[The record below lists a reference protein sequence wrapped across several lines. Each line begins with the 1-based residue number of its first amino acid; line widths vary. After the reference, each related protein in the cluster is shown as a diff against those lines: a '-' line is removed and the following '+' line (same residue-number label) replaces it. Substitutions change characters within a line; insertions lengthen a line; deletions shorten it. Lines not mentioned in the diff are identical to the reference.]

1 MIDYLW
7 AGKPAHFYRGDDILK
22 YNLSEVVMEYLRA
35 AGRGRPCIVHDSE
48 EAIAAQKVLLAR
60 LPEDVSDPAI
70 YHRWLRDVCSEQDG
84 ESLDCMLILA
94 NAFKLFD
101 EETISILA
109 QVSCDDWHCMAE
121 ELVAIFEE
129 HKTDSTSDVLFK
141 MALSRYP
148 GQYYSDD
155 DNGIVARK
163 AVWALWRMDEIE
175 MIEQLAESDDEIAAG
190 YARKQLRRLK

>member
-1 MIDYLW
+1 MHSS
-7 AGKPAHFYRGDDILK
+7 GPGNRPTFYRGDDILK
-22 YNLSEVVMEYLRA
+22 YNLSEVIMEYLRA
-35 AGRGRPCIVHDSE
+35 AGSGRPCIVHDSE
-48 EAIAAQKVLLAR
+48 EAIAAQNVLLSR
-60 LPEDVSDPAI
+60 LPEDISDPAI
-70 YHRWLRDVCSEQDG
+70 YRRRLRDVCSEQDG

-94 NAFKLFD
+94 DAFKLFD
-101 EETISILA
+101 AETISILA
-109 QVSCDDWHCMAE
+109 QVSCDDWHSMAE

-129 HKTDSTSDVLFK
+129 HQTEATAGVLFK

-175 MIEQLAESDDEIAAG
+175 LIEQLAESDDEIAAG